1 MKIAFFGDSLTEGI
15 PGIPYVELLQERFPE
30 HTLYN
35 YGRGGDTVLSLY
47 KRMSRLK
54 LPENIDIA
62 FLWVGT
68 NDVLVN
74 ISPAYPV
81 VKRLINQPWTRDE
94 HEFAEYYR
102 SSLDFLRE
110 RVLRIF
116 TVTPLL
122 IGEDLE
128 NDWNRRL
135 ARLCGIISEL
145 TAGYE
150 QAAYI
155 DLRSIFGS
163 MLSDRKISDYLP
175 ESLARVGFD
184 VLGLREPEQIDE
196 RSAQR
201 GLHFTLD
208 GVHLNTEGARQV
220 ADVFQK
226 RIEDYIRFP
235 HF

>member
-15 PGIPYVELLQERFPE
+15 PGVPFFDFLRERLKE

-47 KRMSRLK
+47 RRMERLK
-54 LPENIDIA
+54 LSEHFDIA

-74 ISPAYPV
+74 ITPVYPV
-81 VKRLINQPWTRDE
+81 VKRLVNQQWTRSE
-94 HEFAEYYR
+94 QEFAQYYR
-102 SSLDFLRE
+102 KSMNFLRE
-110 RVLRIF
+110 KSMRIY
-116 TVTPLL
+116 TVPPLF

-128 NDWNRRL
+128 NEWNRRL
-135 ARLCGIISEL
+135 GRLSGIISEL

-155 DLRSIFGS
+155 DLRAVFRAYLNGKA
-163 MLSDRKISDYLP
+163 LSDYLP
-175 ESLARVGFD
+175 ESLARTGFD
-184 VLGLREPEQIDE
+184 VIGLREPKQVDE
-196 RSAQR
+196 RSAER
-201 GLHFTLD
+201 GLYYTLD
-208 GVHLNTEGARQV
+208 GVHLNSRGAEIT
-220 ADVFQK
+220 AEVFAA
-226 RIEDYIRFP
+226 RIDDYIRYT